1 MRRNAGQAFIKNM
14 GSSRFYSGRNSS
26 FYMKRTI
33 FTPFFNWRTTQNFTP
48 YELDIADHR
57 RIFRSWFCVLPG
69 KSKDSDRKCRL
80 SMVWRGPRLPVHQY
94 AVFCQGHT
102 KPADRYGLLRMDGGR
117 RCRDRPPWDAF
128 LLGTPPLLGP
138 PSFF

>member
-80 SMVWRGPRLPVHQY
+80 SMVWRVPGLPDPHY
-94 AVFCQGHT
+94 SVFGQGHT
-102 KPADRYGLLRMDGGR
+102 NAADPDGLFRMGGSVR
-117 RCRDRPPWDAF
+117 AR
-128 LLGTPPLLGP
+128 GPPLLEP
-138 PSFF
+138 CLLE

>member
-1 MRRNAGQAFIKNM
+1 MRRNAGQACIKNM

-80 SMVWRGPRLPVHQY
+80 SMVWRGPCFPDPHHDRVGQKP
-94 AVFCQGHT
+94 T
-102 KPADRYGLLRMDGGR
+102 KPAHPDRLFLIDRGK
-117 RCRDRPPWDAF
+117 RPPA
-128 LLGTPPLLGP
+128 PPP
-138 PSFF
+138 